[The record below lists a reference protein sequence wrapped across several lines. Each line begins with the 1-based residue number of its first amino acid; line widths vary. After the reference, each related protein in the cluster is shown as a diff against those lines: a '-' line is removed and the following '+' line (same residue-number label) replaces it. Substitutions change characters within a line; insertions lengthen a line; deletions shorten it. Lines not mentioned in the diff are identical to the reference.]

1 MLGLRAIFKTI
12 LIQNHNQ
19 MLTQIQFVLD
29 IVAVRVLPE
38 ARDVTRV

>member
-1 MLGLRAIFKTI
+1 MLGLGAIFKTI

-29 IVAVRVLPE
+29 ILAVRVLSE
-38 ARDVTRV
+38 ATDVTQV